1 MDEKEFL
8 KSYNSNEYE
17 KPSVAVDMVVMA
29 IRNTKAKT
37 YRNLDNKELQILL
50 VKRNQHPFCD
60 KWALPGG
67 FCNMTETLTQAAMR
81 VLESKTSIK
90 NAYLEQLYTW
100 SDVNRDPRMRIISSS
115 YLSIL
120 NDADATILPEN
131 AAWFTVSMTEA
142 GESHDRILY
151 LKLTGPVTI
160 SSEIKVTASIES
172 NIVDS
177 DYTII
182 KANDLAFD
190 HAKII
195 AYAIERIRNRV
206 EYIPIASRF
215 LPTLFVRKH
224 RARQIPM
231 PSISITAQLLG
242 WDSCRSLA
250 PSQRTVSMKA
260 SGRKPNRRPRPRTV
274 SSSPSA
280 RKARARVFKPRCR
293 CPSSMPKARGRAR
306 A

>member
-131 AAWFTVSMTEA
+131 AAWFTVSMTEV

-206 EYIPIASRF
+206 EYIPIVSRF
-215 LPTLFVRKH
+215 LPMQFTFQELQQVY
-224 RARQIPM
+224 M
-231 PSISITAQLLG
+231 TITNKEIAG
-242 WDSCRSLA
+242 ANFR
-250 PSQRTVSMKA
+250 
-260 SGRKPNRRPRPRTV
+260 
-274 SSSPSA
+274 
-280 RKARARVFKPRCR
+280 RKATPFLQETENNNSELKKGCR
-293 CPSSMPKARGRAR
+293 PAKYYKLKNKFF
-306 A
+306 